1 MKYPS
6 SFDVRRATSLPTT
19 RFVCRAVISRYV
31 KTVSSHPALD
41 MRWMKLRWASGQASL
56 PVACPVCLHE
66 PMVPDDCRPNK
77 ALRTT
82 IKVFLKKKVMERET
96 ARKKE
101 ALDKASATP
110 ATPATPLPDQ
120 IPAQQS
126 SEAQALLSTPAIV
139 ENSDGK
145 PGSRDVSRTPQGQD
159 DGGSKIE
166 GSVVPTDAQKDIPQ
180 ESIEVGP
187 LIPTRKRSQL
197 TIYSLL
203 VLRSLDET
211 LHRRLVM
218 VVLFKKRQMITKS
231 KWSSSSSSRWVRT
244 SSGRRTTCRGRT
256 SVASVSMAPMVAFPI
271 WVLME

>member
-6 SFDVRRATSLPTT
+6 SFDVHPATSLPTT
-19 RFVCRAVISRYV
+19 RSVCRAVISRYV
-31 KTVSSHPALD
+31 KTVSNHLALD
-41 MRWMKLRWASGQASL
+41 MRWMKLTWASGQASL

-101 ALDKASATP
+101 ALDKVSATP
-110 ATPATPLPDQ
+110 APPATPLPDQ
-120 IPAQQS
+120 VPTQQP
-126 SEAQALLSTPAIV
+126 SEALVLPSTPAII
-139 ENSDGK
+139 ESSDVK

-159 DGGSKIE
+159 EAGSKIE

-187 LIPTRKRSQL
+187 LVPTKKRSQL

-203 VLRSLDET
+203 VLRSPDEN
-211 LHRRLVM
+211 LHRRLVT

-231 KWSSSSSSRWVRT
+231 KWSSSSS
-244 SSGRRTTCRGRT
+244 
-256 SVASVSMAPMVAFPI
+256 
-271 WVLME
+271 

>member
-6 SFDVRRATSLPTT
+6 SFDVHRATSLPIT
-19 RFVCRAVISRYV
+19 RSVCRAVISQYV
-31 KTVSSHPALD
+31 KTVSNHPALD
-41 MRWMKLRWASGQASL
+41 MRWMKLIWVSGQASL

-66 PMVPDDCRPNK
+66 PMVPDDCRPNR

-120 IPAQQS
+120 GPAQQP
-126 SEAQALLSTPAIV
+126 SEAPALPSAPAII
-139 ENSDGK
+139 ENSHPK

-180 ESIEVGP
+180 ESIEVGA
-187 LIPTRKRSQL
+187 LIPIRKRLQL
-197 TIYSLL
+197 TIYSLP
-203 VLRSLDET
+203 VLRFPDENP
-211 LHRRLVM
+211 HRRLVT
-218 VVLFKKRQMITKS
+218 VVLFKKGQMIMKS
-231 KWSSSSSSRWVRT
+231 KWSSSSSRWVRM
-244 SSGRRTTCRGRT
+244 SSGRRITCKGRI

-271 WVLME
+271 WALME